1 MSIGLQQI
9 WAKTEP
15 FQSILTHSFISGIVA
30 QVIVHKMIVPGVR
43 NKLLALLS
51 CTPEKF
57 TDWIGYLVSL
67 HDVGKIEGQFQYR
80 WLPMKESMDKEGV
93 KPDFPALNQIRHEK
107 TTWRCLRERLW
118 KEASNQSAAKF
129 YADIL
134 EVHHQGKS
142 GTEGDRQ
149 DLFWNHLQEEFEHW
163 MRLRF
168 LRSEELFLPPLGK
181 ENRGSVG
188 ALLLG
193 IVILSDWIAS
203 SNYFAQAELWINQ
216 PDGEEHAKCL
226 AEKFL
231 MLSGLTSQ
239 AADFGNEFHDVWPNI
254 PRDVMRGLQSETEA
268 LFQQAQERISVVLLE
283 APMGEGKTEA
293 GIYAGIRMAK
303 QWGKSGF
310 YVGLPTAATSNQM
323 VGRMRTLLKLHQ
335 FPDSVRLLHSM
346 AWLVDGDNTQSWPK
360 FETEEERYAS
370 SWLLPVRRGLLS
382 SYAVGTVDQA
392 MMSVLLV
399 KYGVLRLLGLAE
411 KNFGD
416 R

>member
-149 DLFWNHLQEEFEHW
+149 DLFGIIFRKNSSTGCGFDFYA
-163 MRLRF
+163 LRNYF
-168 LRSEELFLPPLGK
+168 YPLLGK
-181 ENRGSVG
+181 
-188 ALLLG
+188 
-193 IVILSDWIAS
+193 
-203 SNYFAQAELWINQ
+203 
-216 PDGEEHAKCL
+216 
-226 AEKFL
+226 
-231 MLSGLTSQ
+231 
-239 AADFGNEFHDVWPNI
+239 
-254 PRDVMRGLQSETEA
+254 
-268 LFQQAQERISVVLLE
+268 
-283 APMGEGKTEA
+283 KTEE
-293 GIYAGIRMAK
+293 
-303 QWGKSGF
+303 
-310 YVGLPTAATSNQM
+310 V
-323 VGRMRTLLKLHQ
+323 
-335 FPDSVRLLHSM
+335 
-346 AWLVDGDNTQSWPK
+346 
-360 FETEEERYAS
+360 
-370 SWLLPVRRGLLS
+370 
-382 SYAVGTVDQA
+382 
-392 MMSVLLV
+392 
-399 KYGVLRLLGLAE
+399 
-411 KNFGD
+411 
-416 R
+416 

>member
-239 AADFGNEFHDVWPNI
+239 AADFGNEFHDVCPI
-254 PRDVMRGLQSETEA
+254 
-268 LFQQAQERISVVLLE
+268 FQE
-283 APMGEGKTEA
+283 M
-293 GIYAGIRMAK
+293 
-303 QWGKSGF
+303 
-310 YVGLPTAATSNQM
+310 
-323 VGRMRTLLKLHQ
+323 
-335 FPDSVRLLHSM
+335 
-346 AWLVDGDNTQSWPK
+346 
-360 FETEEERYAS
+360 
-370 SWLLPVRRGLLS
+370 
-382 SYAVGTVDQA
+382 
-392 MMSVLLV
+392 
-399 KYGVLRLLGLAE
+399 
-411 KNFGD
+411 
-416 R
+416 